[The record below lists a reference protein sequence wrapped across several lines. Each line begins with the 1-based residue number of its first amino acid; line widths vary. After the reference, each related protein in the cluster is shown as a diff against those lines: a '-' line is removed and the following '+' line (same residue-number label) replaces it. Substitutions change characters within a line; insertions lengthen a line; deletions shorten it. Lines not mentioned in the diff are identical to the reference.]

1 MIEIKLIKKIDLEGY
16 TLIEGFPGI
25 GLVGPMAISYM
36 VDKLDV
42 DYCGYIESDKFP
54 PLVSI
59 HKGKPMPPVRLYVSK
74 KNKFVFIFAEFSIPV
89 DLVFELSESIS
100 KFVVANKLDR
110 IISIGGTPYPK
121 DVTNSNEKDKNLI
134 FGIASSD
141 SLTKEIEKA
150 GVESINEGVASGISA
165 LLLSNS
171 MTKGIND
178 LTLLVPVNPEIID
191 PKYAEVAIMAINKL
205 LHLDID
211 ITDLEKE
218 AQSVEAKIKD
228 LIKKNK
234 ETHETLK
241 KVTDATGPSMY
252 A

>member
-1 MIEIKLIKKIDLEGY
+1 M
-16 TLIEGFPGI
+16 
-25 GLVGPMAISYM
+25 
-36 VDKLDV
+36 
-42 DYCGYIESDKFP
+42 
-54 PLVSI
+54 
-59 HKGKPMPPVRLYVSK
+59 
-74 KNKFVFIFAEFSIPV
+74 
-89 DLVFELSESIS
+89 
-100 KFVVANKLDR
+100 VANKLDR

-150 GVESINEGVASGISA
+150 GIESINEGVASGISA

-171 MTKGIND
+171 VVNGTND

-191 PKYAEVAIMAINKL
+191 PKYAEVAITAINKL

-211 ITDLEKE
+211 IADLEKE
-218 AQSVEAKIKD
+218 AQSVEAKIRD